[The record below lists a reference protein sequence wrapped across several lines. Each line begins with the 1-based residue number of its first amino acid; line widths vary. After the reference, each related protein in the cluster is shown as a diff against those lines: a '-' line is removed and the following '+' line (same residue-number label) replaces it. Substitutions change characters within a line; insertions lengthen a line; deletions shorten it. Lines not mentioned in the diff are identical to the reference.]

1 MNERRALN
9 LYAGAGGW
17 EQGMPGVT
25 IDGVEIMAEANA
37 TARAAGWRHVGRDV
51 WDHGVPPRG
60 AYDGLIA
67 SPPCQTFSVAGKGA
81 GRAALSAILRALNDG
96 EWRRKAWL
104 RTFADGMGDDRS
116 AHVLMTLHYA
126 HVMRPAWV
134 ALEQVPTVAPIW
146 DGIAHHLRGMG
157 YTAWAGIVNSEQ
169 YGVPQTRK
177 RAVLVASRGHDVR
190 PPVPTHSTYHVK
202 DPARLDSGVL
212 PWVSM
217 ADALGLDDEALIGFP
232 RRLDPGRVGVDIGG
246 VAYRERDLRAAGRPA
261 QAVTEK
267 ARSWVIMGDVRA
279 SNGTVRRV
287 DQPAPT
293 ITASA
298 DNGNFA
304 WSLLDPGVRT
314 NTAARPNLD
323 GAQVERL
330 TIEQASVLQSFPPAY
345 PWAGSRTAR
354 FVQIGNA
361 IPPLLAAAIGRA
373 VLS

>member
-25 IDGVEIMAEANA
+25 INGVEIMAEANA
-37 TARAAGWRHVGRDV
+37 TAAAAGWRHVGGDV
-51 WDHGVPPRG
+51 WDFEPPGRG
-60 AYDGLIA
+60 EYGGLIA

-81 GRAALSAILRALNDG
+81 GRAALSSILRALNYG

-104 RTFADGMGDDRS
+104 RSFADSMGDDRS
-116 AHVLMTLHYA
+116 AHVLMPLHYA
-126 HVMRPAWV
+126 YAMRPAWV
-134 ALEQVPTVAPIW
+134 ALEQVPTVLPVW

-157 YTAWAGIVNSEQ
+157 YVCWSGILNSEQ
-169 YGVPQTRK
+169 FGVPQTRK
-177 RAVLVASRGHDVR
+177 RAVLIAGRCLDIR
-190 PPVPTHSTYHVK
+190 PPEPTHSAYHVK
-202 DPARLDSGVL
+202 DPTRLDPGVP

-217 ADALGLDDEALIGFP
+217 ADALGLDDAALIGFP

-246 VAYRERDLRAAGRPA
+246 VAYRERDLRAA
-261 QAVTEK
+261 QVITEK

-279 SNGTVRRV
+279 RNGTVRRL

-304 WSLLDPGVRT
+304 FARLDPTIRT

-323 GAQVERL
+323 GTHVVRL
-330 TIEQASVLQSFPPAY
+330 SLEQASRLQSFPPAY

-354 FVQIGNA
+354 FAQIGNA
-361 IPPLLAAAIGRA
+361 IPPLLAGAIGRA
-373 VLS
+373 VGL